1 MKKILII
8 GGNGQLGNCFRKLAP
23 EYEDRF
29 EFDFTDSQTLNI
41 IDRDQVS
48 DYFYDF
54 KPDYCINA
62 SAYTAVDLA
71 ETESEK
77 AFAVNSEG
85 VGNLA
90 EACAENKTIFIHI
103 STDYVFDGETNISYS
118 EDDFTNP
125 QGVYGASKEK
135 GEDLAMELQPKTI
148 ILRTSWLYSE
158 FNKNFVKTML
168 HLFEVKEELG
178 IVDDQFGQPTNANDL
193 AQAVMN
199 IVEKETKTYG
209 IFHFSNYPETT
220 WFNFAQKIAD
230 FSGSKI
236 KLNPIKTSEFP
247 TAAKRPKRSTMS
259 LDKIEE
265 VYKIEP
271 KYWQNSLEECIQIL
285 QKS

>member
-77 AFAVNSEG
+77 AFAVNAEG

-118 EDDFTNP
+118 GRFY
-125 QGVYGASKEK
+125 QCARS
-135 GEDLAMELQPKTI
+135 I
-148 ILRTSWLYSE
+148 WR
-158 FNKNFVKTML
+158 F
-168 HLFEVKEELG
+168 
-178 IVDDQFGQPTNANDL
+178 
-193 AQAVMN
+193 
-199 IVEKETKTYG
+199 
-209 IFHFSNYPETT
+209 
-220 WFNFAQKIAD
+220 
-230 FSGSKI
+230 
-236 KLNPIKTSEFP
+236 
-247 TAAKRPKRSTMS
+247 KRER
-259 LDKIEE
+259 
-265 VYKIEP
+265 
-271 KYWQNSLEECIQIL
+271 
-285 QKS
+285 